1 MSKIQTDDPAD
12 IRALLAEA
20 LDRLEIADRLIESY
34 EDDEPF
40 AADLIAR
47 IRRALADADR
57 THISTD
63 AIKKVPDQAQDAAH
77 A

>member
-1 MSKIQTDDPAD
+1 MSKVQTDNPAD

-47 IRRALADADR
+47 IRRVLADADW
-57 THISTD
+57 TITKD
-63 AIKKVPDQAQDAAH
+63 PDQAQDAIRA
-77 A
+77 